1 MRTSLIKSRNIDN
14 SFMSE
19 ADIRSRAP
27 AAFSLT
33 KADHLT
39 DRYQSLQT
47 SSLLPLM
54 ADYGYFPVQA
64 AQTRPRRLSDMLK
77 AHASVSEHRHHL
89 ISFARAEDLQRP
101 DRPEVTLFNSHNGSG
116 AVRLFA
122 GIYRMICSNGIV
134 IGSGTEARIYHSKSA
149 MSGFEDMLR
158 QVVTTVPEVLA
169 TMERM
174 KGVTIS
180 YPQAL
185 QMAEK
190 AVSLR
195 WNRFDKHLDKYD
207 VMHPKGSFY
216 TLDTIIDTLRAKRG
230 DDTEND
236 LYTIF
241 NIIQENVM
249 RGNTFVKSVTTSEPH
264 GIMRKARPVNSV
276 KAHTDLNAKLWAAVK
291 ECI

>member
-1 MRTSLIKSRNIDN
+1 MRTSLIKSRNADN

-19 ADIRSRAP
+19 ADVLSRAP
-27 AAFSLT
+27 AAFSVT

-47 SSLLPLM
+47 SSLLPIL

-64 AQTRPRRLSDMLK
+64 AQTRPRRLSDIAK
-77 AHASVSEHRHHL
+77 AHASASEHRHHL

-134 IGSGTEARIYHSKSA
+134 VGNGVEARIYHNKAA
-149 MSGFEDMLR
+149 MMGFEDMLR
-158 QVVTTVPEVLA
+158 KVVANVPEVLA

-174 KGVTIS
+174 KSITLS
-180 YPQAL
+180 YSQVVK
-185 QMAEK
+185 MAEN
-190 AVSLR
+190 AVALR
-195 WNRFDKHLDKYD
+195 WDKHDGSDK
-207 VMHPKGSFY
+207 KGVFY
-216 TLDTIIDTLRAKRG
+216 NDETVLNALSSKRLEDCG
-230 DDTEND
+230 DN
-236 LYTIF
+236 LYTVF
-241 NIIQENVM
+241 NRIQENVM
-249 RGNTFVKSVTTSEPH
+249 RGNIGVLSVSEAAPF

-276 KAHTDLNAKLWAAVK
+276 KAHTDLNAKLWDAVK

>member
-1 MRTSLIKSRNIDN
+1 MRTSLIKSRNADN

-19 ADIRSRAP
+19 ADILSRAP
-27 AAFSLT
+27 AAFSVT

-47 SSLLPLM
+47 SSLLPIL

-64 AQTRPRRLSDMLK
+64 AQTRPRKMSDVLK
-77 AHASVSEHRHHL
+77 AAEHRHHL

-134 IGSGTEARIYHSKSA
+134 VGNGVEARIYHNKAA
-149 MSGFEDMLR
+149 MMGFEDMLR
-158 QVVTTVPEVLA
+158 KVVANVPEVLA

-174 KGVTIS
+174 KGITLS
-180 YPQAL
+180 YSQVVN
-185 QMAEK
+185 MAEN
-190 AVSLR
+190 AVALR
-195 WNRFDKHLDKYD
+195 WQRFDPQLARYD
-207 VMHPKGSFY
+207 VMHPKGVFY
-216 TLDTIIDTLRAKRG
+216 NDETVLNALSSKRLEDRG
-230 DDTEND
+230 DN
-236 LYTIF
+236 LYTVF
-241 NIIQENVM
+241 NRIQENVM
-249 RGNTFVKSVTTSEPH
+249 RGNAFVKSVTASDPD

-276 KAHTDLNAKLWAAVK
+276 KAHTDLNAKLWDAVK
-291 ECI
+291 DVI

>member
-1 MRTSLIKSRNIDN
+1 MRTSLIKSRNPDN

-19 ADIRSRAP
+19 ADILSRAP
-27 AAFSLT
+27 AAFSVT

-47 SSLLPLM
+47 SSLLPIL

-64 AQTRPRRLSDMLK
+64 AQTRPRKMSDVLK
-77 AHASVSEHRHHL
+77 AAEHRHHI

-134 IGSGTEARIYHSKSA
+134 VGNGVEARIYHNKAA
-149 MSGFEDMLR
+149 MMGVEDMLR
-158 QVVTTVPEVLA
+158 KVVANVPEVLA

-174 KGVTIS
+174 KGITLS
-180 YPQAL
+180 YEQAR
-185 QMAEK
+185 QMAEN
-190 AVSLR
+190 AVALR
-195 WNRFDKHLDKYD
+195 WNRYDGSDKKGAFYNNETILDAL
-207 VMHPKGSFY
+207 S
-216 TLDTIIDTLRAKRG
+216 AKRVEDCG
-230 DDTEND
+230 FN
-236 LYTIF
+236 LYTVF
-241 NIIQENVM
+241 NLVQENVM
-249 RGNTFVKSVTTSEPH
+249 RGNLSVKSVSESAPA

-276 KAHTDLNAKLWAAVK
+276 KAHTDLNAKLWDAVK